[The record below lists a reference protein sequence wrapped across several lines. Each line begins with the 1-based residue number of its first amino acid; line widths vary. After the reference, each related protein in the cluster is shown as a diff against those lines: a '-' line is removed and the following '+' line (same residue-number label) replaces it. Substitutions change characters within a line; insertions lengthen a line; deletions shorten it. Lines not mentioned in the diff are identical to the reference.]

1 MKDGLAP
8 ALISDTRA
16 GVSLA
21 PSIIKRPGEA
31 VGDET
36 PCEIRTRVVSRLGG
50 CFEELDEPQ
59 EIKLKLTTMRLQNA
73 STRVKREAPKDMKN
87 LDLSARLGI
96 IADRYPVLALRRAL
110 LKISAGSLHQLN
122 LEGDGCNMPLVSCIL
137 IPYGGLPSRP
147 NQAVRGSLGWCP
159 GDFALRQRHLYQ
171 P

>member
-36 PCEIRTRVVSRLGG
+36 PCEIRTRVLSRLGG
-50 CFEELDEPQ
+50 WFEELDEPQ
-59 EIKLKLTTMRLQNA
+59 EIKLKLTTMRLQDA
-73 STRVKREAPKDMKN
+73 SRARVKREAPKDMKN

-110 LKISAGSLHQLN
+110 LKILAGSLHQLN
-122 LEGDGCNMPLVSCIL
+122 LKGDGCNMPLVSCIL
-137 IPYGGLPSRP
+137 IPYGG
-147 NQAVRGSLGWCP
+147 
-159 GDFALRQRHLYQ
+159 
-171 P
+171 

>member
-36 PCEIRTRVVSRLGG
+36 PCEIRTRVLSRLGG
-50 CFEELDEPQ
+50 WFEELDEPQ
-59 EIKLKLTTMRLQNA
+59 EIKLKLTTMRLQDA
-73 STRVKREAPKDMKN
+73 SRARVKRGAPKDMKN

-110 LKISAGSLHQLN
+110 LKILAGSLHRLT

-137 IPYGGLPSRP
+137 IPYGG
-147 NQAVRGSLGWCP
+147 
-159 GDFALRQRHLYQ
+159 
-171 P
+171 